1 MDQGQLFV
9 NVYKLK
15 LNSMLNES
23 KASAKACRPQKLL
36 GYRATYYFYK
46 NMLLKMQAQGKH
58 LFRIFVGDVRACI

>member
-1 MDQGQLFV
+1 
-9 NVYKLK
+9 
-15 LNSMLNES
+15 MLNES

-58 LFRIFVGDVRACI
+58 LFRIFVGDVCACI